1 MAGCLVLPPFLGL
14 MLPMF
19 PGLLL
24 LARGLPALVL
34 GTLLPPERVD
44 GIDTPVPD
52 GALRELG
59 TCESA
64 GPPALPA
71 TVFRPLFNIVSPRL
85 SMAERGRPGRRALGA
100 AGLETVHRRD
110 GYTERD
116 RDAPHARRDEGALAH
131 G

>member
-44 GIDTPVPD
+44 GIDTPVDLDVFAGTPD
-52 GALRELG
+52 ELR
-59 TCESA
+59 
-64 GPPALPA
+64 
-71 TVFRPLFNIVSPRL
+71 RRY
-85 SMAERGRPGRRALGA
+85 GR
-100 AGLETVHRRD
+100 
-110 GYTERD
+110 
-116 RDAPHARRDEGALAH
+116 
-131 G
+131 